1 MKIENLNIFNQV
13 NAKDQNAGSFT
24 RSSQGEEQKSSQ
36 VENSFAK
43 LLSTDKKQTQKET
56 PVRRSFEKPQTNRQ
70 ETYEKANDNETKDY
84 SENSVESNS
93 TGIGQKPIQDR
104 APISAPRATPVVA
117 KGDAPD
123 EVRPEET
130 RKAAPPAEFD
140 ASAGQLNKRIAMQ
153 TFLRKMKEQLNV
165 QPEQL
170 MAAFGSLSIEEMTQP
185 PEMNLEKIIQ
195 GLSLNEQQ
203 KPVAK
208 QLFED
213 MMKQTAAN
221 SMAEYLKSSGQQ
233 LSLQV
238 MSQKDVQQ
246 RALNQSL
253 TNMNQNFFMTNQ
265 KPMPQN
271 QALANQKNAQIPN
284 SNEKSSEQS
293 LAATTSDK
301 GFDISGFF
309 PAAGK
314 MAMTPTMPTGAPV
327 PAPSMSPASVAANQ
341 ELTEDAANTIVENKG
356 AEKVKAASIET
367 AAPLAAGQPVT
378 PELLSTLMPQMKA
391 AGASSMFTNADQDS
405 DEDDVAVEAPVA
417 KDLSSLDQQQIEKLK
432 AALLAQASNSN
443 KDKSESPKDGSASN
457 PELNIQPQTGMQK
470 PVSFEKA
477 FAAMTAGK
485 HITPEQASGN
495 VKELINQAQFM
506 IKKGGGEMKV
516 RLNPEGLGE
525 VAMKVNVHDGQ
536 VKVEMITET
545 GEAKSLIEKGL
556 GDLKAT
562 LATHKLNVDQ
572 IKVDLAHNTAKDYQ
586 QQQDQAHRHQAQQFM
601 EEFRHNNQQWRQ
613 SFYDVPGAKAYKSQT
628 SDEAEN
634 SYLAPQSTRKSAAS
648 RRLDLVA

>member
-13 NAKDQNAGSFT
+13 NAKDQNTGSFT

-36 VENSFAK
+36 VDKSFAK
-43 LLSTDKKQTQKET
+43 LLSADKKSNQN
-56 PVRRSFEKPQTNRQ
+56 PVRRTVEKPQSNRQ
-70 ETYEKANDNETKDY
+70 ESYESASDKETNEY
-84 SENSVESNS
+84 AESSYDSNAS
-93 TGIGQKPIQDR
+93 GIGQKPIQER
-104 APISAPRATPVVA
+104 APISTPRTAPVVA
-117 KGDAPD
+117 KNEAPD

-130 RKAAPPAEFD
+130 RKAAPPVEFD
-140 ASAGQLNKRIAMQ
+140 ASAGQLNKRLAMQ

-170 MAAFGSLSIEEMTQP
+170 MAAFGSLSIEELTQP
-185 PEMNLEKIIQ
+185 PEMNVEKIIQ
-195 GLSLNEQQ
+195 GLPLNEQQ

-208 QLFED
+208 QLFND

-246 RALNQSL
+246 RAMNQSL
-253 TNMNQNFFMTNQ
+253 SNMNQNFFMTNQ
-265 KPMPQN
+265 KPMLQN
-271 QALANQKNAQIPN
+271 QALANQKNTQIPN
-284 SNEKSSEQS
+284 SKDNEQN
-293 LAATTSDK
+293 LVATDK
-301 GFDISGFF
+301 GLDISGFF

-314 MAMTPTMPTGAPV
+314 MAMTPNMPAPV
-327 PAPSMSPASVAANQ
+327 AAPASAISPSSLAPNQ
-341 ELTEDAANTIVENKG
+341 EVVEDAANTVVTNKN
-356 AEKVKAASIET
+356 AEKVKATSIET
-367 AAPLAAGQPVT
+367 APMAAGQPAT
-378 PELLSTLMPQMKA
+378 PEMLSALMPQMKTA
-391 AGASSMFTNADQDS
+391 SASSLFSNVDQES
-405 DEDDVAVEAPVA
+405 DDDEVAVEAPVA
-417 KDLSSLDQQQIEKLK
+417 QDLSTLDQQQIEKLK
-432 AALLAQASNSN
+432 AVLQAQVSN
-443 KDKSESPKDGSASN
+443 KDKSESQKDGNAQ
-457 PELNIQPQTGMQK
+457 ELNIQPQAGMQK

-485 HITPEQASGN
+485 HVTPEQASGN

-525 VAMKVNVHDGQ
+525 VAMKVHVRDGQ
-536 VKVEMITET
+536 VNVEMVTET

-586 QQQDQAHRHQAQQFM
+586 QQQEQQHRHQAQQFM

-628 SDEAEN
+628 RDEAEN
-634 SYLAPQSTRKSAAS
+634 SYLAPQSTRKSAAN